1 MSVITFVSAAFCND
15 AAVIEEILGQSDYR
29 VLGLEEILAEA
40 VAASGL
46 SEAKLMA
53 AFSAKTSVFNRFTH
67 EKERSVGHLRLAL
80 ANVLQQDKLI
90 ISGPVAFLVPEK
102 ITYVLR
108 VGLVAERAFRV
119 AEAVRLSKLSEKTAL
134 QQIRHQEEDLAAL
147 LKMVG
152 RGEDPWDAGLYD
164 IIIPMDKT
172 SPGEAAGLIVE
183 KAGSNVVAMT
193 DHSRD
198 ILEDF
203 RLAARVEVEL
213 AQQGHNVAVDA
224 QSGAITLTI
233 NKNVLMLSRLEED
246 LKSIAGKVS
255 GVKSVATRVGEGF
268 HQADIYR
275 RYDFEVPAKVLLV
288 DDERDFVQTL
298 SERLIMRDMG
308 SAVAYDGES
317 ALTMIR
323 DEEPEVMILDL
334 RMPGIDG
341 MEVLRQV
348 KTTNPDIEV
357 IVLTGHGTEKDRE
370 LCMELG
376 AFAFLHKPVDIGV
389 LSRTLME
396 ANERVQGKKKQGPSP
411 AVGN

>member
-15 AAVIEEILGQSDYR
+15 AAVIKEILGQSEYR
-29 VLGLEEILAEA
+29 VLGLEEILSEA

-53 AFSAKTSVFNRFTH
+53 AFSARTSVFNRFTH

-108 VGLVAERAFRV
+108 VGLVAERAYRV
-119 AEAVRLSKLSEKTAL
+119 GEAVRLSKLSEKLAL

-193 DHSRD
+193 DHSLD

-213 AQQGHNVAVDA
+213 AQQGHDVAVDG

-389 LSRTLME
+389 LSRILLE

-411 AVGN
+411 VVGN

>member
-29 VLGLEEILAEA
+29 VLGLEEILFEA

-119 AEAVRLSKLSEKTAL
+119 GEAVRLSKLSEKTAL

>member
-29 VLGLEEILAEA
+29 VLGLEEILSEA

-119 AEAVRLSKLSEKTAL
+119 GEAVRLSKLSEKTAL

-323 DEEPEVMILDL
+323 D
-334 RMPGIDG
+334 
-341 MEVLRQV
+341 
-348 KTTNPDIEV
+348 
-357 IVLTGHGTEKDRE
+357 
-370 LCMELG
+370 
-376 AFAFLHKPVDIGV
+376 
-389 LSRTLME
+389 
-396 ANERVQGKKKQGPSP
+396 
-411 AVGN
+411 

>member
-29 VLGLEEILAEA
+29 VLGLEEILSEA

-119 AEAVRLSKLSEKTAL
+119 GEAVRLSKLSEKTAL

-396 ANERVQGKKKQGPSP
+396 ANDRVQGKKKQGPSP
-411 AVGN
+411 AVGH

>member
-1 MSVITFVSAAFCND
+1 MSVITFVSAAFSND

-29 VLGLEEILAEA
+29 VLGLEEILSEA

-119 AEAVRLSKLSEKTAL
+119 GEAVRLSKLSEKTAL

-213 AQQGHNVAVDA
+213 AQQGHDVAVDA

>member
-29 VLGLEEILAEA
+29 VLGLEEILSEA

-119 AEAVRLSKLSEKTAL
+119 GEAVRLSKLSEKTAL

>member
-1 MSVITFVSAAFCND
+1 MSVITFVSAAFSND

-29 VLGLEEILAEA
+29 VLGLEEILSEA

-119 AEAVRLSKLSEKTAL
+119 GEAVRLNKLSEKTAL

-255 GVKSVATRVGEGF
+255 GVKSVATRVGQGF

>member
-29 VLGLEEILAEA
+29 VLGLEEILSEA

-119 AEAVRLSKLSEKTAL
+119 GEAVRLNKLSEKTAL

>member
-119 AEAVRLSKLSEKTAL
+119 GEAVRLSKLSEKTAL
-134 QQIRHQEEDLAAL
+134 QHIRHQEEDLAAL

>member
-29 VLGLEEILAEA
+29 VLGLEEILSEA

-119 AEAVRLSKLSEKTAL
+119 GEAVRLSKLSEKTAL

-213 AQQGHNVAVDA
+213 AQQGHDVAVDA

-389 LSRTLME
+389 LSRILLE

-411 AVGN
+411 AVGH